1 MNLTGLVYLNV
12 VTLLLFF
19 LVVLLLS
26 KLFLQRKRILNH
38 QGLLLLQKNQ
48 LIEAAVRSEE
58 KDRCSIAEEL
68 HDEVGAILS
77 SCKLHF
83 QMLKLN
89 KADIVS
95 QQVYGKGI
103 ELLNEATQIIRRM
116 SHTLH
121 SNVLQ
126 EFGFNDAVKH
136 FLNILTSDQVVAV
149 STAMDDNFHFSAE
162 NNVMIYR
169 IIQEL
174 IQNIMKHAFATEIH
188 INSLY
193 KEGKYQLS
201 VTHNGM
207 GLTQAEFEELSF
219 SDQSLGLKNMIN
231 RVLVLQG
238 TLAFFRAEGAYKIV
252 LMIPEKLNDAE

>member
-1 MNLTGLVYLNV
+1 MTGLVYLSI

-26 KLFLQRKRILNH
+26 RLFLQRKRILNH

-103 ELLNEATQIIRRM
+103 ELLNEATEIIRRM

-126 EFGFNDAVKH
+126 EFGFNHAVKH
-136 FLNILTSDQVVAV
+136 FLNILTSNQVVSV
-149 STAMDDNFHFSAE
+149 STAMDDNFHLSAG
-162 NNVMIYR
+162 NNVIIYR

-174 IQNIMKHAFATEIH
+174 VQNIMKHAFASKIH
-188 INSLY
+188 ISSLY
-193 KEGKYQLS
+193 EQDKYQLS
-201 VTHNGM
+201 ITHNGI
-207 GLTQAEFEELSF
+207 GLTQSEFEELSF
-219 SDQSLGLKNMIN
+219 SDQSLGLKNILN
-231 RVLVLQG
+231 RVLILQG
-238 TLAFFRAEGAYKIV
+238 TLVFLKAEGSYNIILV
-252 LMIPEKLNDAE
+252 IPARK